1 MMKHPA
7 CHKKRK
13 CSARLKKK
21 VDKKLNRAQSR
32 ASFAA
37 VYLQAYPVMGE
48 ILMRLSF
55 STAEW
60 KRELVFS
67 VREKKNV
74 VHEFAKIEK
83 LFGIHE
89 FTNRTRILI
98 ST

>member
-67 VREKKNV
+67 VHEK
-74 VHEFAKIEK
+74 FAKIEIRSPPAPK
-83 LFGIHE
+83 IRGAGDF
-89 FTNRTRILI
+89 F
-98 ST
+98 S